1 METNKIKN
9 TTIEPLFN
17 LLSEKGVKEVK
28 VAFDGNGDS
37 GQVESIVLDDESENG
52 IVHLNLGDF
61 DVHTSKSYSP
71 KTGQWTNNYARQTLT
86 VETAV
91 ENLVYEFLEEKH
103 RGWEIDGGSF
113 GKVTFNVKSRKISI
127 LFNQRVET
135 YETEEYEV

>member
-1 METNKIKN
+1 MKTNKIKN

-37 GQVESIVLDDESENG
+37 GQVESIVIDDESENG

-61 DVHTSKSYSP
+61 DVHTSKSYNS

-103 RGWEIDGGSF
+103 TGWEIFGG
-113 GKVTFNVKSRKISI
+113 VRETRT
-127 LFNQRVET
+127 LNQQLKRLLL
-135 YETEEYEV
+135 YH